1 VLDELDR
8 YTAVHFSHEEEC
20 MRRYERPAA
29 QLNARQH
36 VECVRIVTRF
46 QPDYEA
52 EGATTKL
59 VLRVQDQLAWWLD
72 THIRA
77 IDTQLYPCV
86 LARLGLT
93 GAQPPRVT

>member
-1 VLDELDR
+1 
-8 YTAVHFSHEEEC
+8 
-20 MRRYERPAA
+20 MRRYECRAA

-36 VECVRIVTRF
+36 ADFVRIVTRF
-46 QPDYEA
+46 RADHEA

-86 LARLGLT
+86 LARPGLA